1 MKICVVKVK
10 KGKIQ
15 DILFVLIAI
24 MKFVNRNNRYKRK
37 LKIKF

>member
-1 MKICVVKVK
+1 MKICVMTVK

-24 MKFVNRNNRYKRK
+24 MRFVNRNSRYKRK
-37 LKIKF
+37 LKI

>member
-15 DILFVLIAI
+15 AILFVLIAI
-24 MKFVNRNNRYKRK
+24 MRFVNRNSRYKRK
-37 LKIKF
+37 LKI

>member
-10 KGKIQ
+10 KGRKIQ

-24 MKFVNRNNRYKRK
+24 MRFVNRNSRYKRK
-37 LKIKF
+37 LKI